1 MQEKIRPKAVIIV
14 IIFLILIIYSLNHL
28 NLPFNLYDDLN
39 SHDSS
44 MNEFNHSKIN
54 EFNPLDNNDNNNLN
68 PLLSSVELL
77 GMSPAGSV
85 IRAGPYGNKS
95 SPIKIAYLIGVHP
108 QEKNSHQ
115 AILNMLLKNQGD
127 LKYCY
132 YIYIVGVKPET
143 RDYNESRYYGQLLAY
158 KYAVSDMEKNKF
170 NLVVDVHSNQGKY
183 QKRTFI
189 FTALPQDLSISIT
202 GFLVRNIP
210 GLSYYVPPRSIEP
223 TSAPYI
229 SEPLIKNGIP
239 ALVYETYRNE
249 TLKISE
255 QKAEEFIITLDHYK
269 F

>member
-1 MQEKIRPKAVIIV
+1 MQEKIRPKAIIIV

-28 NLPFNLYDDLN
+28 NLPFNLYADLN

-44 MNEFNHSKIN
+44 MNELNHSKIN
-54 EFNPLDNNDNNNLN
+54 EFNPLDNNYNNNLN
-68 PLLSSVELL
+68 PLLSPVELL
-77 GMSPAGSV
+77 GMNTAGSV
-85 IRAGPYGNKS
+85 IKTGPYGNKS
-95 SPIKIAYLIGVHP
+95 SPIKIAYVIGVHP
-108 QEKNSHQ
+108 REHNSHQ

-132 YIYIVGVKPET
+132 YIYIIGVKPET
-143 RDYNESRYYGQLLAY
+143 HDYNESRYYGQLLAY
-158 KYAVSDMEKNKF
+158 KYAVSDIEKNKF

-183 QKRTFI
+183 EKRTFV
-189 FTALPQDLSISIT
+189 FTALPHDLSMSIT

-229 SEPLIKNGIP
+229 SEPLIKNEIP
-239 ALVYETYRNE
+239 TIVYETYLNE
-249 TLKISE
+249 TLNISE
-255 QKAEEFIITLDHYK
+255 QKAEEFIMTLDDYE